1 MSGISPIP
9 VVFLALTIVLTLV
22 LAVIGW
28 RRSQFAGAKYFSL
41 MLLAAGWWSACEL
54 GELLSESLAGSLR
67 WSQLAYLGIA
77 LLPVMWFFFALAYT
91 GRLENVNRAAR
102 LFFFVIPVIT
112 ILLVWSYPRSQL
124 VWMDV
129 FPLPGSAGGFVY
141 LHGAWFWLHTVYAY
155 FLLMVGTLV
164 LLLSILRAPPMY
176 RRQIWVVAIGAA
188 LPWAANI
195 AYLAGVSPL
204 SGIDP
209 TPIAFGVTGLL
220 FTLGLWQFGFLH
232 LMPVARDL
240 LVESMGDGMLVIDR
254 RGIVLDTNPAARQL
268 LGLADEHHVGEALKD
283 FAPFLAQGLAETAPD
298 APATFELLPPHNPDN
313 ILEVRLMPLRVSRK
327 PGGWLINLRDITT
340 VKNAELTLETN
351 EANFRTIVESAGV
364 PMILTLQADG
374 RILYANQ
381 QAQEYLGITQNRLQD
396 RLAIDYYQDPTQRS
410 QLLAVLDAQGQVDD
424 FELGLQSEDGRSSWL
439 LVAARRIYYQG
450 GAAIL
455 TTFQDITEQ
464 RQRMDLLERARAE
477 AESAREMAEINA
489 RQLQNALGALEKQA
503 TTDELTGALNRRRF
517 IELMHRE
524 LSMVRRYQRPAG
536 LLMFDLDGFKQVND
550 TLGHQVGDEVLKE
563 ISATLDRN
571 LRRTDYLVRWGG
583 DEFIVLAPELSL
595 EQACLLGEK
604 LRELIG
610 AEQFSR
616 VGRMSASLGVAE
628 LTTGDTIDSVVR
640 RVDRAL
646 YRAKARGGNCVE
658 ADEISQA
665 DIQKG

>member
-1 MSGISPIP
+1 
-9 VVFLALTIVLTLV
+9 
-22 LAVIGW
+22 
-28 RRSQFAGAKYFSL
+28 
-41 MLLAAGWWSACEL
+41 
-54 GELLSESLAGSLR
+54 
-67 WSQLAYLGIA
+67 
-77 LLPVMWFFFALAYT
+77 
-91 GRLENVNRAAR
+91 
-102 LFFFVIPVIT
+102 
-112 ILLVWSYPRSQL
+112 
-124 VWMDV
+124 
-129 FPLPGSAGGFVY
+129 
-141 LHGAWFWLHTVYAY
+141 
-155 FLLMVGTLV
+155 
-164 LLLSILRAPPMY
+164 
-176 RRQIWVVAIGAA
+176 
-188 LPWAANI
+188 
-195 AYLAGVSPL
+195 
-204 SGIDP
+204 
-209 TPIAFGVTGLL
+209 
-220 FTLGLWQFGFLH
+220 
-232 LMPVARDL
+232 
-240 LVESMGDGMLVIDR
+240 
-254 RGIVLDTNPAARQL
+254 
-268 LGLADEHHVGEALKD
+268 
-283 FAPFLAQGLAETAPD
+283 
-298 APATFELLPPHNPDN
+298 
-313 ILEVRLMPLRVSRK
+313 
-327 PGGWLINLRDITT
+327 
-340 VKNAELTLETN
+340 
-351 EANFRTIVESAGV
+351 
-364 PMILTLQADG
+364 
-374 RILYANQ
+374 
-381 QAQEYLGITQNRLQD
+381 
-396 RLAIDYYQDPTQRS
+396 
-410 QLLAVLDAQGQVDD
+410 VDD

-550 TLGHQVGDEVLKE
+550 THGHQVGDEVLKE

-628 LTTGDTIDSVVR
+628 LTTADTIDNVVR
-640 RVDRAL
+640 RADRAL